1 MFNTFRR
8 VSYLLLKPHPQH
20 LKPYLQHL
28 KPLLMTRLRIAIQ
41 KSGRLNEDS
50 VQLLKDCGIVIDNG
64 KDQLKASA
72 RNFPLDV
79 LYLRNDDIPQ
89 YLEDGVADIAI
100 VGENLLTE
108 KQRNVAIAQQLGFS
122 KCRLSLAVPKDVVVS
137 DLSYF
142 NGKRIATSYPVT
154 LSTFLKDNGI
164 TAELHEISGSVEIA
178 PSIGLADAICD
189 LVSSGSTLFKNG
201 LEETHVVLRSEAVM
215 AVSPSISAEAHAIL
229 DKMLFRIQAVLRAR
243 RSKYILMNV
252 PNDKIAVIS
261 NILPVLKSP
270 TVMPLAEPGWS
281 SLHSVIEE
289 EKFWEVI
296 DALKANGAEGILVVP
311 IEKMVV

>member
-1 MFNTFRR
+1 
-8 VSYLLLKPHPQH
+8 
-20 LKPYLQHL
+20 
-28 KPLLMTRLRIAIQ
+28 MTRLRIAIQ

-100 VGENLLTE
+100 VGENLLVE
-108 KQRNVAIAQQLGFS
+108 KQRQVAIAQQLGFS
-122 KCRLSLAVPKDVVVS
+122 KCRLSLAVPKEVVVNG
-137 DLSYF
+137 LAYF

-154 LSTFLKDNGI
+154 LRAFLQENNID
-164 TAELHEISGSVEIA
+164 AELHEISGSVEIA
-178 PSIGLADAICD
+178 PNIGLADAICD

-201 LEETHVVLRSEAVM
+201 LEETHVVLRSEAVL
-215 AVSPSISAEAHAIL
+215 AVGPQITDEARAIL
-229 DKMLFRIQAVLRAR
+229 DKMLFRIAAVLRAR

-252 PNDKIAVIS
+252 PNDKIGVIS
-261 NILPVLKSP
+261 NMLPVLKSP

-281 SLHSVIEE
+281 SLHSVIDE
-289 EKFWEVI
+289 EKFWDVI